1 MIMATVSQK
10 TVWLFFFVSFIIL
23 SASSITVYMNAHECT
38 FPEVPTISSTL
49 FQEYIQGFT
58 VVLFL
63 LAAFAFR
70 RDREKLFIIAL
81 IIFAVAFVK
90 YDNGVHI
97 AAIMAGTGILWTALG
112 YVFYKKAQGKLSMG
126 DTLAIGA
133 FVISIIAGFLF
144 FFLFFT
150 EWETTKSR
158 EKKWM
163 VIGGQLQE
171 VEVTDV
177 DNPDGIHRKD
187 PCSWI
192 GNVEYVAFFLLFA
205 STYVLVP
212 DEPFYLFEEPDKRKP
227 REDAEVEKFE
237 LLKA

>member
-1 MIMATVSQK
+1 MVTQK
-10 TVWLFFFVSFIIL
+10 QLWFFFFVSFITLSSVSIL
-23 SASSITVYMNAHECT
+23 VYMNVHECH
-38 FPEVPTISSTL
+38 FPDVPTISSTL

-58 VVLFL
+58 IVLFL
-63 LAAFAFR
+63 LAAFSFR
-70 RDREKLFIIAL
+70 KDREKLFIIAL

-97 AAIMAGTGILWTALG
+97 AAIMTGTGILWLALG
-112 YVFYKKAQGKLSMG
+112 YVFYKKSKQKTTWA
-126 DTLAIGA
+126 DTAATAA
-133 FVISIIAGFLF
+133 FMLSIIAGCLF

-150 EWETTKSR
+150 QWETTKTR

-163 VIGGQLQE
+163 VIGGQPQE

-177 DNPDGIHRKD
+177 DNPEGIHRKN

-192 GNVEYVAFFLLFA
+192 GLVEYVAFFLLFA

-212 DEPFYLFEEPDKRKP
+212 DETFYLFEDPKQRKIRP
-227 REDAEVEKFE
+227 IDEIERNQ
-237 LLKA
+237 LLQKL